1 MLLGGAHARMQPVY
15 VGDVVAA
22 MTAALDDT
30 HACGKTYELGGP
42 QVYRW
47 ARSCACAPPEHRA
60 QVWPMPMGRQAL
72 FFECLPGEC

>member
-1 MLLGGAHARMQPVY
+1 MQPVY

-42 QVYRW
+42 QVYTLGEIVRL
-47 ARSCACAPPEHRA
+47 CAAWSGHPR
-60 QVWPMPMGRQAL
+60 QVWPMPMAWAACRRCFSNA
-72 FFECLPGEC
+72 CPVSR